1 MGKPAQNLRQL
12 GLAELGS
19 SACAGG
25 QVSQAFDVFAGHD
38 ESLGKNLPGANMT
51 EGIPAHF

>member
-19 SACAGG
+19 SSCAGG
-25 QVSQAFDVFAGHD
+25 QFSQAFDVFAGHD

-51 EGIPAHF
+51 EGIPVHF